1 MGCNPG
7 STLLVGLVGV
17 VWSQVSLT
25 VQYAEDHKLLQASC
39 PHAGPFTVVGSCVQQ
54 ACCIDHEF
62 PHDIAGLCGW
72 SLSPEAWHFLPRS
85 FRLGS
90 ASQLLALRR
99 ACLIL
104 PVKGPHCMPIGI
116 ALFCVLRLFLYPTST
131 GLVMNDGPF
140 GWPHFGWLQMTV

>member
-1 MGCNPG
+1 M
-7 STLLVGLVGV
+7 TLLAYVAG
-17 VWSQVSLT
+17 
-25 VQYAEDHKLLQASC
+25 AS
-39 PHAGPFTVVGSCVQQ
+39 PQREV
-54 ACCIDHEF
+54 
-62 PHDIAGLCGW
+62 
-72 SLSPEAWHFLPRS
+72 PEAWHFVPRS